1 MAETKLQIIQKL
13 RKIKMQKMD
22 MQPAKGGRIISFN
35 YYQLNGKYF
44 LVWFINLD
52 PFICVR
58 QDFKMGPLRIRSK
71 KINVF
76 IPYNFSHDK
85 SITHSTMKK

>member
-13 RKIKMQKMD
+13 RKIKMQRMD

-44 LVWFINLD
+44 LVWFIY
-52 PFICVR
+52 V
-58 QDFKMGPLRIRSK
+58 
-71 KINVF
+71 
-76 IPYNFSHDK
+76 
-85 SITHSTMKK
+85 